1 MRILNILLIALA
13 LVVISCGE
21 SEPTPIPTPAPRV
34 SAIDL
39 WAEREANASRF
50 DLERK
55 GTWVRVTGLVHKID
69 DGEVKLYA
77 KEPGLFDIF
86 TSEVLLHDLTIE
98 QQALAVKDEKF
109 SATCRVGSQGFVSM
123 NLRDCKH
130 PSVGR

>member
-1 MRILNILLIALA
+1 MLFTF
-13 LVVISCGE
+13 SCGPT
-21 SEPTPIPTPAPRV
+21 EPTPIPTPAPRV

-55 GTWVRVTGLVHKID
+55 GTWVRVTGVVREID

-86 TSEVLLHDLTIE
+86 TSDILIHDLTTE
-98 QQALAVKDEKF
+98 QQARAVKGKEF
-109 SATCRVGSQGFVSM
+109 AATCKVGSQGFMSM
-123 NLRDCKH
+123 NLRDCKN
-130 PSVGR
+130 PLVGR